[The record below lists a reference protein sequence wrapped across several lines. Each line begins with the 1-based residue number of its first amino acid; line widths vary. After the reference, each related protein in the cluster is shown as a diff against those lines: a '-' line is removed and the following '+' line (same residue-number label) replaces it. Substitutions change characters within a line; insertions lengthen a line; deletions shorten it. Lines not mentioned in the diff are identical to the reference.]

1 MKPERRTFTF
11 EFRADGD
18 APKIA
23 GHAALFNTDA
33 DIGGYYTERILPGA
47 FAETIGKDDIRAL
60 FNHNPDYVLGRNKAN
75 TLSLSEDERGL
86 AVEISPP
93 DTQTARDL
101 MTSIRRGDVSQMSFG
116 FYTLDAEWKTE
127 NGHDVRVLK
136 TLQLFDVSPVTFPAY
151 AQTDVS
157 VRSATE
163 IMADR
168 PQPVRI
174 DRAPLLRYLEAASLP
189 GLTR

>member
-1 MKPERRTFTF
+1 MKPERRTFAF

-18 APKIA
+18 APKLA

-101 MTSIRRGDVSQMSFG
+101 MVSIRRGDVNQMSFG
-116 FYTLDAEWKTE
+116 FYTVDAEWKTE
-127 NGHDVRVLK
+127 NGRDIRVLK

-151 AQTDVS
+151 THTDVS

-168 PQPVRI
+168 TQPARI
-174 DRAPLLRYLEAASLP
+174 DRTPLLRYLEAASLP
-189 GLTR
+189 GLAR